1 MRLCTLAADGR
12 TRLAV
17 VEGDLARPLDA
28 PDVASAIGGPLP
40 PPAGEPAPLDP
51 RDLRAPLRPGT
62 LIGVGLNYRDHAAET
77 GAALPAEPLLF
88 AKLASAVAAP
98 NGVVARPAYT
108 EELDYEG
115 ELCVVIGRR
124 ARRVPAERALE
135 HVFGYAVMDDV
146 TARDRQRA
154 EPQWVRAK
162 GGDGFAPFGPW
173 ITTADEVPD
182 PQALGIRTW
191 VNGELRQDGTTA
203 DMVFTVAE
211 LIAWCSAAFT
221 LEPGDVITTGTPA
234 GVGVGRR
241 PPSFLQP
248 GDRVRIEID
257 RLGAIEHA
265 VAPADAG
272 A

>member
-1 MRLCTLAADGR
+1 MRLCTHPVAGR
-12 TRLAV
+12 PTLGL
-17 VEGDLARPLDA
+17 VEGDLVQPLAA
-28 PDVASAIGGPLP
+28 PDLGAALVGALP
-40 PPAGEPAPLDP
+40 PPAGDPVPLDP
-51 RDLRAPLRPGT
+51 AALGAPLRPGK

-77 GAALPAEPLLF
+77 GAALPTQPLLF
-88 AKLASAVAAP
+88 AKFPSSVTGP
-98 NGVVARPAYT
+98 NGTVPRPGYT
-108 EELDYEG
+108 DALDYEG

-124 ARRVPAERALE
+124 ARDVPEARALE

-154 EPQWVRAK
+154 EPQWARAK

-173 ITTADEVPD
+173 VTTADEVPD
-182 PQALGIRTW
+182 PQSLRIRTW
-191 VNGELRQDGTTA
+191 VNGDLRQDGTTA
-203 DMVFTVAE
+203 EMVFSVAE
-211 LIAWCSAAFT
+211 LIAWCSASFT

-234 GVGVGRR
+234 GVGVARR

-265 VAPADAG
+265 VVAADAPA
-272 A
+272 